1 MQTLKTALV
10 GTLAATLLAGC
21 AAFQNLHKQTDETTL
36 RIYEEVDTALP
47 ADNKQTVE
55 IPHTD
60 MRLTINPFPTLTEK
74 DVLTAEL
81 YDTAGGKAIFLRFDP
96 NGAILLDEMTT
107 RCRGQHVVIMINNR
121 PVAAWLVNDRIVN
134 GQFLVEGDFTDE
146 QARKVVDDLNKLSKK
161 TNR

>member
-1 MQTLKTALV
+1 MQTLKMALV
-10 GTLAATLLAGC
+10 GTLAATVLAGC
-21 AAFQNLHKQTDETTL
+21 AAFQNLHKKTDETTL
-36 RIYEEVDTALP
+36 RIYEEANSALP
-47 ADNKQTVE
+47 AENRQTVE

-60 MRLTINPFPTLTEK
+60 MKFTINPFPTLSEK

-81 YDTAGGKAIFLRFDP
+81 YDTAGGKAILLRFDP
-96 NGAILLDEMTT
+96 NGAIVLDEMTT
-107 RCRGQHVVIMINNR
+107 RCRSQHVVIMLNNH

-146 QARKVVDDLNKLSKK
+146 QAKKAVDDLNKLSKK